1 MQVCAGCLFLAL
13 YEKMGDNKR
22 KEEKKGECVMGM
34 KDILDR
40 IRKLEAS
47 RNTPERVTLIYL
59 IAGEEKR
66 RSMDMHEATRQV
78 MEQAAALLFGG
89 EQGNRIIGVEGE
101 EGDGFLE
108 SLIETEP
115 IENIEDIVEV

>member
-1 MQVCAGCLFLAL
+1 
-13 YEKMGDNKR
+13 
-22 KEEKKGECVMGM
+22 MGM

-47 RNTPERVTLIYL
+47 RNTPGRVTLIYL

-89 EQGNRIIGVEGE
+89 EQGSRIIGVEGE